1 MLNPGI
7 MYGSGKKKV
16 VWANGVKQWSTF
28 PSLERRHARGRKRKK
43 ISDALTRSKKLF
55 QPKIL
60 QMFMEPLFCTRLGAR
75 CQQYKDRGTECGAK
89 CMGFGMGLNP
99 CTATHFLDEAEHLI

>member
-1 MLNPGI
+1 MLNLGI

-16 VWANGVKQWSTF
+16 VWANGVKQGSTF

-55 QPKIL
+55 
-60 QMFMEPLFCTRLGAR
+60 
-75 CQQYKDRGTECGAK
+75 
-89 CMGFGMGLNP
+89 
-99 CTATHFLDEAEHLI
+99 